1 MPGVSIVIPC
11 YNPPAYLTEAIA
23 SARAQRDCPVEVVLV
38 DDGTDSPEGRQVLE
52 NARGLADLYLEQPN
66 RGLAAARNA
75 GFEAARHEWIVPLD
89 ADDVLEPDYAA
100 ACGAAM
106 AAHPNAAFAYTDY
119 HVFGAENFV
128 ERTPDYNLYQLL
140 DRNVLTYAA
149 LIRKRVWAETGGYDE
164 SMHPSGYE
172 DWEFWLNL
180 GVRGRFGQH
189 VPRVLFGYRK
199 HGPSLLDTARAR
211 HAELSAHIRAKHPEL
226 YEYEA
231 RARVKARWAPAV
243 GIVANEGQIGRQS
256 ILDWQRIEADAVGPE
271 YPALLMV
278 AHAPTRAALAPAV
291 SRLFSTLRPRVRKPH
306 ADSIS
311 APGVARSG
319 TGPAR
324 PSSSPETGGDPAAT
338 GSVVPIGFL
347 ERSGTGPERPSSS
360 PETGDDP
367 AATGS
372 VVPIGFL
379 ESSRAASDSAE
390 LAALAVWGGHD
401 AFEFADGSVAL
412 SRRGFEKNL
421 TPRTQPPAT
430 AAAHVPPRLETI
442 HRHLANAGLLSLDAW
457 TRRPLRSAARLIPL
471 RLKERVNR
479 AAVRISGRRLF
490 DLSFYLQFQ
499 PSAVESGAVVAAP
512 LVYMP
517 EARSS
522 RRRIGLVTPH
532 LGPGGAER
540 VLLEIAGALNPGAYE
555 IFLIATQSTGD
566 SWRDQWRQRAEHV
579 YDLRKLI
586 HAEKI
591 AAGLYSICVNWE
603 LDALVIQN
611 SLSAYS
617 VLPQIKQRLPR
628 LRGIDLIHSA
638 DADWNLV
645 EATRKVDAALDVRVA
660 MSAAVQRELIA
671 RGTSE
676 SKIRLIL
683 NGVDL
688 DRFNLNHF
696 NMEPE
701 SGAPGAPH
709 RILFAG
715 RLEAVKRPWLL
726 VEIALRLRRRR
737 ARDDFR
743 FVVAGDGPEAAGLR
757 RRVRSHK
764 LEQSFEFLGHVAD
777 IMPELAA
784 CEVLVLPSKSEG
796 IPLIVLEAFA
806 ASRPVVASAI
816 GGIPEVVT
824 AETGILVPQGAA
836 EIEKFAAALDLLIS
850 DPGLRRTLGTNGRRM
865 VELGF
870 DQRRAAQQY
879 RALFES

>member
-1 MPGVSIVIPC
+1 MHGVSIVIPC

-38 DDGTDSPEGRQVLE
+38 NDGTDSPEGRQVLE

-75 GFEAARHEWIVPLD
+75 GFEAARHEWIIPLD

-100 ACGAAM
+100 ACCAAM
-106 AAHPNAAFAYTDY
+106 EAHPDDGFVYTDY
-119 HVFGAENFV
+119 RVFGAENYI

-164 SMHPSGYE
+164 SMSPSGYE

-180 GVRGRFGQH
+180 GARGRFGQH

-199 HGPSLLDTARAR
+199 HGPSLLDAARVEHAKLTAYV
-211 HAELSAHIRAKHPEL
+211 RAKHPEL

-243 GIVANEGQIGRQS
+243 GIVAEEGQIGRQS
-256 ILDWQRIEADAVGPE
+256 ILDWARIEAGAAGPK

-278 AHAPTRAALAPAV
+278 GGAPTRRGEGARALARAALAPPV
-291 SRLFSTLRPRVRKPH
+291 SRLFSKLRPRVRKPQ
-306 ADSIS
+306 AGSIS
-311 APGVARSG
+311 VPGVA
-319 TGPAR
+319 
-324 PSSSPETGGDPAAT
+324 
-338 GSVVPIGFL
+338 
-347 ERSGTGPERPSSS
+347 RSGTGPERPSSG
-360 PETGDDP
+360 PETRGDP
-367 AATGS
+367 AAPGVARS
-372 VVPIGFL
+372 GD
-379 ESSRAASDSAE
+379 AARTSACATSDSAE

-401 AFEFADGSVAL
+401 ALEFADGSVAL
-412 SRRGFEKNL
+412 SRRGFENYL
-421 TPRTQPPAT
+421 TPLRQTPPT
-430 AAAHVPPRLETI
+430 AAVHVPPRLETI
-442 HRHLANAGLLSLDAW
+442 HRHLANAGLLSLNAW
-457 TRRPLRSAARLIPL
+457 TRHPLRSAGRLLPL
-471 RLKERVNR
+471 RFKEGVNR
-479 AAVRISGRRLF
+479 AAVRMSGRRLF

-499 PSAVESGAVVAAP
+499 PSAVESGAVVTAP
-512 LVYMP
+512 LIYMP

-555 IFLIATQSTGD
+555 IFLIATQSSDD
-566 SWRDQWRQRAEHV
+566 SWREQWRQRAEHV
-579 YDLRKLI
+579 YDLRKLVD
-586 HAEKI
+586 AEKI

-617 VLPQIKQRLPR
+617 VLPQIKQRLPG

-660 MSAAVQRELIA
+660 MSAAVQRELRA

-688 DRFNLNHF
+688 DRFNV
-696 NMEPE
+696 EPE
-701 SGAPGAPH
+701 SAAAGAPH

-726 VEIALRLRRRR
+726 AEIALRLRRRR
-737 ARDDFR
+737 GRDDFR

-757 RRVRSHK
+757 RRVHAHK
-764 LEQSFEFLGHVAD
+764 LDHLFEFRGHVAD
-777 IMPELAA
+777 IAPELAA
-784 CEVLVLPSKSEG
+784 CAVLVLPSKSEG

-806 ASRPVVASAI
+806 ASRPVVASAV

-824 AETGILVPQGAA
+824 EETGILVPHGEA

-850 DPGLRRTLGTNGRRM
+850 DLGLRRTLGTNGRRM

-870 DQRRAAQQY
+870 DRRRAVEQY
-879 RALFES
+879 RALFKS